1 MPMADR
7 SISAVLHDIV
17 GNVQEIV
24 RAELRLAK
32 TEVTEELAR
41 SRSAAVLLAVGAL
54 TLVFSALFALLAIV
68 YALSLVISAWAAA
81 LIVGV
86 GVGLVAAL
94 CLGLGIRRFKALR
107 GAPKTAA
114 SIKENV
120 EWAKQ
125 LSK

>member
-32 TEVTEELAR
+32 TEVREELAR

-68 YALSLVISAWAAA
+68 YALSLVTPAWAAA
-81 LIVGV
+81 LIVGL